1 MKQLRVQLERTM
13 IERRINRKQ
22 LADYLGMRYA
32 TLSDIYT
39 GKRKPTLETLEQVM
53 NGLECLSGQAVTLG
67 DLLEAVEIPTD
78 PLEGL
83 LEPSESVP
91 NLDKVMSPRA
101 LNGIRRVP
109 TKVTFSSSSAKVVS
123 EGRGE

>member
-1 MKQLRVQLERTM
+1 MKRLQVQLERTM
-13 IERRINRKQ
+13 MERRINRKQ

-53 NGLECLSGQAVTLG
+53 NGLERLSGQAVTLG

-83 LEPSESVP
+83 LEPSEGP
-91 NLDKVMSPRA
+91 LYLDKMMSPRA
-101 LNGIRRVP
+101 LSEIRRVP
-109 TKVTFSSSSAKVVS
+109 MKATFSSARVAS